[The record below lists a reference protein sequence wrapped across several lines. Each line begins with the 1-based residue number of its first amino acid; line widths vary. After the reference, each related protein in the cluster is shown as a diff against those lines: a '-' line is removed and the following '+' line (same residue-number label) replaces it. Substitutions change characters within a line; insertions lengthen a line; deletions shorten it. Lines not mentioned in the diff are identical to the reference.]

1 MRFAWQRKNS
11 PDYASVKQG
20 CAVQLLRL
28 AYNVIWWV
36 PIVLTLVKVMDYRT
50 GFILVIVLTLVR
62 LAANVYVNNTLT
74 AEQAEGFPFRA

>member
-11 PDYASVKQG
+11 PDYVPVQQG
-20 CAVQLLRL
+20 CAVRLIRL
-28 AYNVIWWV
+28 AYNVVWWV

-62 LAANVYVNNTLT
+62 LAANVYVNNVLT